1 MADSTHLRLPY
12 IEANQ
17 AQKHV
22 THNEAVR
29 LLDALVQMAV
39 ISRTVTTSP
48 ASPADGDRYI
58 VAAGATGAWA
68 TWDLNIAYYVDGAW
82 MKLIPQTGWLA
93 WIEAEATHVRWDG
106 SAWGGL
112 SSGGSVAWGS
122 ITGTLSS
129 QTDLQ
134 TALNGKAAVSHT
146 HPAAEI
152 SDSTAAGRTMLT
164 AADAAAQTA
173 LLNAFT
179 STLKG
184 LAPASG
190 GGTSAFLRA
199 DGSWT
204 TITTANINN
213 NAITNAKLATVTSAI
228 FKGRLTAGT
237 GNVEDLTGTQATTLL
252 DTFTSTLKGLVPASG
267 GGTVNFLRADGTWA
281 APPAGGSATWGSIT
295 GTLSAQADLQI
306 ALDAKQ
312 PLDAD
317 LTTIASLT
325 AATDSFMQV
334 KAGAWAARTIAQV
347 KADLG
352 LTGTNSGDQTITLT
366 GDVTGSGTGSFAAT
380 IGANVVTN
388 AKLAAMATA
397 SFKGR
402 TTAGTGN
409 VEDLTAAQATALLNT
424 YTTTLKGLAPAS
436 GGGTVNFLRADGT
449 WVPPPDPTALQNL
462 SLLGVNA
469 TADATNKFAVASSAI
484 LFNNVGNGVQ
494 VKVNKAAAAD
504 TASFLFQTS
513 FSGRAEF
520 GTTGD
525 DDFHFKV
532 SPDGSAWT
540 EALLINRTTGIVT
553 LTNNSVANAALADMA
568 TNRFKGRTTAGVGDP
583 EDLTGTQA
591 TVLLD
596 VFTSALKGLAPAS
609 GGGTTN
615 FLRADGTWVAPAG
628 GGGSGDVVGPAS
640 ATDNALAR
648 FDTTTGK
655 LIQNGVILA
664 TDNGELILPYVATP
678 AAPGTDKLNMFAG
691 KKATRMLPRFMG
703 PSGLDVTLQP
713 LIAANKIAWW
723 NPPGNAT
730 TVPGVLGIAAPTAV
744 GTATA
749 RNVAATNLA
758 TRARRM
764 GYVSAATAGSL
775 SGHHS
780 ATAQFTI
787 GATGGIGGFFYVC
800 RFVVSD
806 AAAVSGARMFVGLRN
821 AVTAPTNV
829 EPNTL
834 TNYVGVS
841 QLSPSNN
848 LQIVY
853 GGSAAQTAIDLGASF
868 PANTLSA
875 DLYELA
881 LFAPPDTQVIYYQVT
896 HVNTGDTAT
905 GTLSGTVGTVIPAA
919 TTFLAHTAWRC
930 NNTTALAV
938 GIDVVSIYIETDN

>member
-1 MADSTHLRLPY
+1 MADSTHLKLPY
-12 IEANQ
+12 IDANQ

-22 THNEAVR
+22 THNEGVR

-39 ISRTVTTSP
+39 KSRIVTTPP

-68 TWDLNIAYYVDGAW
+68 TWDFNIAYYVDGAW
-82 MKLIPQTGWLA
+82 MKLVPQQGWLA
-93 WIEAEATHVRWDG
+93 WIEAESVHVRWDG

-112 SSGGSVAWGS
+112 SSSGSVAWGS

-134 TALNGKAAVSHT
+134 SALNGKAAASHT

-152 SDSTAAGRTMLT
+152 SDSTAAGRSMLT
-164 AADAAAQTA
+164 AADAAAQTV
-173 LLNAFT
+173 LLNVFA
-179 STLKG
+179 SGLKG

-190 GGTSAFLRA
+190 GGT
-199 DGSWT
+199 T
-204 TITTANINN
+204 
-213 NAITNAKLATVTSAI
+213 
-228 FKGRLTAGT
+228 
-237 GNVEDLTGTQATTLL
+237 
-252 DTFTSTLKGLVPASG
+252 
-267 GGTVNFLRADGTWA
+267 NFLRADGTWA
-281 APPAGGSATWGSIT
+281 TPPGGGGASWGSIT
-295 GTLSAQADLQI
+295 GTLSTQTDLQS

-312 PLDAD
+312 PLDSD
-317 LTTIASLT
+317 LTTIAGLSAT
-325 AATDSFMQV
+325 TDSFIQA

-347 KADLG
+347 KTDLG
-352 LTGTNSGDQTITLT
+352 LSGTNSGDQTITLT

-380 IGANVVTN
+380 IGNNVVSN
-388 AKLAAMATA
+388 AKLATMATA

-402 TTAGTGN
+402 TSAGTGN
-409 VEDLTAAQATALLNT
+409 VEDLSATQATALLNT
-424 YTTTLKGLAPAS
+424 FTSALKGLAPAS
-436 GGGTVNFLRADGT
+436 GGGTANFLRADGT
-449 WVPPPDPTALQNL
+449 WAAPPDPTALQNL

-469 TADATNKFAVASSAI
+469 TADATNKLAVASSAI
-484 LFNNVGNGVQ
+484 LFNNVGNGMQ
-494 VKVNKAAAAD
+494 VKVNKNAAAD
-504 TASFLFQTS
+504 TASFLFQTN

-532 SPDGSAWT
+532 SSDGSTWF
-540 EALLINRTTGIVT
+540 EALTINRTNGVIS
-553 LTNNSVANAALADMA
+553 LPQGLSAL
-568 TNRFKGRTTAGVGDP
+568 P
-583 EDLTGTQA
+583 S
-591 TVLLD
+591 
-596 VFTSALKGLAPAS
+596 FTSSAKGVVPAS

-615 FLRADGTWVAPAG
+615 FLRADGTWVAPSG

-640 ATDNALAR
+640 ATDNAIAR

-655 LIQNGVILA
+655 VIQNAPVLI
-664 TDNGELILPYVATP
+664 TDNGEITLPYLASPAVP
-678 AAPGTDKLNMFAG
+678 AADKLNLFAG
-691 KKATRMLPRFMG
+691 RKASRMLPRFIG

-713 LIAANKIAWW
+713 LIGSNKIAWW

-730 TVPGVLGIAAPTAV
+730 TVPGVLGLAAPTAV

-749 RNVAATNLA
+749 RNVASTSMA
-758 TRARRM
+758 TRARRL

-775 SGHHS
+775 SGHYS

-821 AVTAPTNV
+821 AVAAPTNI
-829 EPNTL
+829 EPSSGQ
-834 TNYVGVS
+834 TNMVGVAQIS
-841 QLSPSNN
+841 TSNN

-853 GGSAAQTAIDLGASF
+853 GGSAAQTAIDLGANF

-881 LFAPPDTQVIYYQVT
+881 LFAPPDTQVVYYQLT
-896 HVNTGDTAT
+896 RVNTGQTAE

-919 TTFLAHTAWRC
+919 STFLAHAAWRC
-930 NNTTALAV
+930 NNATALAV
-938 GIDVVSIYIETDN
+938 GIDVVSVYIETDN

>member
-1 MADSTHLRLPY
+1 MPDDSTHLHLPY
-12 IEANQ
+12 IAANQ

-22 THNEAVR
+22 THNEAIR
-29 LLDALVQMAV
+29 LLDALVQMSV
-39 ISRTVTTSP
+39 ISRTLMAPP
-48 ASPADGDRYI
+48 ATPADGNRYI

-82 MKLIPQTGWLA
+82 MKLVPQPGWLA
-93 WIEAEATHVRWDG
+93 WIEAESVHVRWDG

-112 SSGGSVAWGS
+112 TSGGSMAWGS

-134 TALNGKAAVSHT
+134 TALNGKATLSHT
-146 HPAAEI
+146 HPVAEI
-152 SDSTAAGRTMLT
+152 SDSTTAGRSMLT

-173 LLNAFT
+173 LLNSFT

-199 DGSWT
+199 DGIWT

-213 NAITNAKLATVTSAI
+213 NAITNAKLATVASAI

-252 DTFTSTLKGLVPASG
+252 DIFSSVLKGLVPASG
-267 GGTVNFLRADGTWA
+267 GGTSNFLRADGTWA

-295 GTLSAQADLQI
+295 GTLSAQADLQA
-306 ALDAKQ
+306 ALDARQ
-312 PLDAD
+312 PLDSD
-317 LTTIASLT
+317 LTTIAGLT
-325 AATDSFMQV
+325 ATTDSFMQA

-347 KADLG
+347 KTDLG

-380 IGANVVTN
+380 IGANAVTN
-388 AKLAAMATA
+388 AKLASMATA

-402 TTAGTGN
+402 TTAGTGT

-424 YTTTLKGLAPAS
+424 FTTTLKGLAPAS
-436 GGGTVNFLRADGT
+436 GGGTMNFLRADGT
-449 WVPPPDPTALQNL
+449 WAVPPDPTSLQNL

-469 TADATNKFAVASSAI
+469 TADATNKLAVASSAV

-504 TASFLFQTS
+504 TASFLFQTG

-532 SPDGSAWT
+532 SADGSTWF
-540 EALLINRTTGIVT
+540 EALSINRTNGVVS
-553 LTNNSVANAALADMA
+553 LPQGLSALPA
-568 TNRFKGRTTAGVGDP
+568 
-583 EDLTGTQA
+583 
-591 TVLLD
+591 
-596 VFTSALKGLAPAS
+596 FTSSAKGVVPAS
-609 GGGTTN
+609 GGSTAN
-615 FLRADGTWVAPAG
+615 FLRADGTWAAPSG
-628 GGGSGDVVGPAS
+628 GGGSGDVVGPAL
-640 ATDNALAR
+640 ATDNAIAR
-648 FDTTTGK
+648 FDTATGK
-655 LIQNGVILA
+655 LIQNSAVLLSDG
-664 TDNGELILPYVATP
+664 GEITLPYVSTP
-678 AAPGTDKLNMFAG
+678 AVPAADKLNLFAG
-691 KKATRMLPRFMG
+691 RKASRMLPRFIG
-703 PSGLDVTLQP
+703 PSGLDVTLQTNFFS
-713 LIAANKIAWW
+713 NKIGRW
-723 NPPGNAT
+723 NVQGNGTTLPGND
-730 TVPGVLGIAAPTAV
+730 GFIASTAL

-749 RNVAATNLA
+749 RNVAATNMA
-758 TRARRM
+758 TRARRL

-775 SGHHS
+775 SGHYQ

-806 AAAVSGARMFVGLRN
+806 AAAISGARMFVGLRN
-821 AVTAPTNV
+821 AVAAPTNI
-829 EPNTL
+829 EPSTGQ
-834 TNYVGVS
+834 TNMVGAAQIS
-841 QLSPSNN
+841 TSNN
-848 LQIVY
+848 LQLVY

-896 HVNTGDTAT
+896 RVNTGDIAT
-905 GTLSGTVGTVIPAA
+905 GMLSGAVGTVIPAA

-930 NNTTALAV
+930 NNATALAV
-938 GIDVVSIYIETDN
+938 GIDAVSIYIETDN

>member
-1 MADSTHLRLPY
+1 MPDESTHLHLPY
-12 IEANQ
+12 IAANQ

-22 THNEAVR
+22 THNEAIR

-39 ISRTVTTSP
+39 ISRTLTAPP

-82 MKLIPQTGWLA
+82 MKLLPQPGWLA
-93 WIEAEATHVRWDG
+93 WIAAEAAHVRWDG
-106 SAWGGL
+106 AAWGGL
-112 SSGGSVAWGS
+112 TSGGSIAWGS
-122 ITGTLSS
+122 ITGTLAS

-134 TALNGKAAVSHT
+134 AALDGKALSSHT
-146 HPAAEI
+146 HLASQI
-152 SDSTAAGRTMLT
+152 SDSTVAGRTMLT
-164 AADAAAQTA
+164 AVDAAAQTA
-173 LLNAFT
+173 LLNTFS

-213 NAITNAKLATVTSAI
+213 NAITNAKLATVASAI

-237 GNVEDLTGTQATTLL
+237 GTVEDLTGTQATTLL
-252 DTFTSTLKGLVPASG
+252 DIFTSVLKGLVPASG
-267 GGTVNFLRADGTWA
+267 GGTANFLRADGTWA
-281 APPAGGSATWGSIT
+281 APPAGGSASWGSIT
-295 GTLSAQADLQI
+295 GTLSTQTDLQS
-306 ALDAKQ
+306 ALDARQ
-312 PLDAD
+312 PLDVD
-317 LTTIASLT
+317 LTTIAGLT
-325 AATDSFMQV
+325 ATTDSFMQA

-352 LTGTNSGDQTITLT
+352 LAGTNSGDQTITLT
-366 GDVTGSGTGSFAAT
+366 GDVTGSGTGSFAAS
-380 IGANVVTN
+380 IGANAVTN
-388 AKLAAMATA
+388 AKLATMATA

-402 TTAGTGN
+402 TTAGTGT
-409 VEDLTAAQATALLNT
+409 VEDLTAAQTTALLNT
-424 YTTTLKGLAPAS
+424 FTTTLKGLAPAS

-449 WVPPPDPTALQNL
+449 WAAPPDPTALQNL

-469 TADATNKFAVASSAI
+469 TADATNKLAVASSAV

-504 TASFLFQTS
+504 TASFLFQTG

-532 SPDGSAWT
+532 SADGATWF
-540 EALLINRTTGIVT
+540 EAFTINRTNGVVS
-553 LTNNSVANAALADMA
+553 LPQGLSALPA
-568 TNRFKGRTTAGVGDP
+568 
-583 EDLTGTQA
+583 
-591 TVLLD
+591 
-596 VFTSALKGLAPAS
+596 FTSSAKGVVPAS

-615 FLRADGTWVAPAG
+615 FLRADGIWAAPAG

-640 ATDNALAR
+640 ATDNAIAR
-648 FDTTTGK
+648 FDTATGK
-655 LIQNGVILA
+655 LIQNSTVLLPDG
-664 TDNGELILPYVATP
+664 GEITLPYVATP
-678 AAPGTDKLNMFAG
+678 AVPAADKLNLFAG
-691 KKATRMLPRFMG
+691 RKASRMLPRFMG

-713 LIAANKIAWW
+713 LMASNKIGWW
-723 NPPGNAT
+723 NPPGNST
-730 TVPGVLGIAAPTAV
+730 TLPGVVGFAAPTAI

-758 TRARRM
+758 TRSRRL

-775 SGHHS
+775 SGHYGT
-780 ATAQFTI
+780 TAQFTI
-787 GATGGIGGFFYVC
+787 GAMGGIGGFFYVC

-821 AVTAPTNV
+821 AVAAPTNI
-829 EPNTL
+829 EPSSGQ
-834 TNYVGVS
+834 TNMAGVA
-841 QLSPSNN
+841 QIGTSNN

-868 PANTLSA
+868 PANSLSA
-875 DLYELA
+875 DLYELV
-881 LFAPPDTQVIYYQVT
+881 LFAPPDTQVVSYQVT
-896 HVNTGDTAT
+896 RVNTGDIAS
-905 GTLSGTVGTVIPAA
+905 GTLSGAVGTVIPAA
-919 TTFLAHTAWRC
+919 TTFLAHAAWRC
-930 NNTTALAV
+930 NNAQALAV
-938 GIDVVSIYIETDN
+938 GIDVVSVYIETDN

>member
-1 MADSTHLRLPY
+1 MPDDSTHLHLPY
-12 IEANQ
+12 IAANQ

-39 ISRTVTTSP
+39 ISRTLTAP
-48 ASPADGDRYI
+48 PGSPADGDRYI

-68 TWDLNIAYYVDGAW
+68 TWDLNIAYHVDGAW
-82 MKLIPQTGWLA
+82 MKLVPQPGWLA

-106 SAWGGL
+106 AAWGSL
-112 SSGGSVAWGS
+112 SSSGSVAWGS
-122 ITGTLSS
+122 ITGALSS

-134 TALNGKAAVSHT
+134 AALDGKAASSHT
-146 HPAAEI
+146 HTASQI
-152 SDSTAAGRTMLT
+152 SDSTVAGRSMLT
-164 AADAAAQTA
+164 AADAVAQTA
-173 LLNAFT
+173 LLNAFS

-213 NAITNAKLATVTSAI
+213 NAITNAKLATVATAT

-237 GNVEDLTGTQATTLL
+237 GTVEDLTGTQATTLL
-252 DTFTSTLKGLVPASG
+252 DVFTSALKGLVPPSG
-267 GGTVNFLRADGTWA
+267 GGTSTFLRADGTWA
-281 APPAGGSATWGSIT
+281 APPGGGSATWGSIT
-295 GTLSAQADLQI
+295 GTLSTQADLQA
-306 ALDAKQ
+306 ALDARQ

-317 LTTIASLT
+317 LTTIAGLT
-325 AATDSFMQV
+325 AATDSFLQA

-347 KADLG
+347 KTDLG

-380 IGANVVTN
+380 IGANAVTN
-388 AKLAAMATA
+388 AKLATMATA

-402 TTAGTGN
+402 TTAGIGN

-424 YTTTLKGLAPAS
+424 FTTALKGLTPAS

-449 WVPPPDPTALQNL
+449 WVPPPDPTSLQNL

-469 TADATNKFAVASSAI
+469 TADATNKLAVASSAV
-484 LFNNVGNGVQ
+484 LFNNAGNGVQ

-504 TASFLFQTS
+504 TASFLFQTG

-532 SPDGSAWT
+532 SADGSAWF
-540 EALLINRTTGIVT
+540 EALTINRTNGVISLPQGLSALPAFTSSAKGIV
-553 LTNNSVANAALADMA
+553 
-568 TNRFKGRTTAGVGDP
+568 
-583 EDLTGTQA
+583 
-591 TVLLD
+591 
-596 VFTSALKGLAPAS
+596 PAS
-609 GGGTTN
+609 GGGSTN
-615 FLRADGTWVAPAG
+615 FLRADGTWAAPSG

-640 ATDNALAR
+640 ATDNAIAR

-655 LIQNGVILA
+655 LIQNSGVLLP
-664 TDNGELILPYVATP
+664 DGGEVTLPYVAAPAVP
-678 AAPGTDKLNMFAG
+678 AADKLNLFAG
-691 KKATRMLPRFMG
+691 RKANRMLPRFIG

-713 LIAANKIAWW
+713 LIASNKIGWW

-730 TVPGVLGIAAPTAV
+730 TLPGVVGIAAPTAL

-749 RNVAATNLA
+749 RNVTATNLA
-758 TRARRM
+758 TRSRRL

-775 SGHHS
+775 SGHY
-780 ATAQFTI
+780 ATTAQFTI
-787 GATGGIGGFFYVC
+787 GALSGIGGFFYVC

-821 AVTAPTNV
+821 AVAAPTNV
-829 EPNTL
+829 EPSSGQ
-834 TNYVGVS
+834 TNMVGVAQIS
-841 QLSPSNN
+841 TSNN

-881 LFAPPDTQVIYYQVT
+881 LFAPPDTQVIHYQVT
-896 HVNTGDTAT
+896 RVNTGDIAT
-905 GTLSGTVGTVIPAA
+905 GTLSGAVGTVIPAA
-919 TTFLAHTAWRC
+919 TTFLAHAVWRC
-930 NNTTALAV
+930 NNAQALAV
-938 GIDVVSIYIETDN
+938 GIDVVSVYLETDN

>member
-1 MADSTHLRLPY
+1 MADSTHLKLPY
-12 IEANQ
+12 IDANQ

-39 ISRTVTTSP
+39 IARTVTTP
-48 ASPADGDRYI
+48 PGSPADGDRYI
-58 VAAGATGAWA
+58 VASGATGAWA
-68 TWDLNIAYYVDGAW
+68 GWDLNIAYYVDGAW
-82 MKLIPQTGWLA
+82 MKLVPQAGWLA
-93 WIEAEATHVRWDG
+93 WIEAETTHVRWDG
-106 SAWGGL
+106 TAWGGL
-112 SSGGSVAWGS
+112 SSSGSVAWGS

-134 TALNGKAAVSHT
+134 SALNGKAPISHS
-146 HPAAEI
+146 HPATDI
-152 SDSTAAGRTMLT
+152 SDSTAAGRAMLT

-173 LLNAFT
+173 LLDTVTTTAKGLVPGGGTSAQVLKGDGTWSTVGTSGIANDAVSNAKLANMAANTIKGNNTGATADPLDLTATQITVMLDVFT
-179 STLKG
+179 SALKG
-184 LAPASG
+184 LTPASG
-190 GGTSAFLRA
+190 GGTA
-199 DGSWT
+199 
-204 TITTANINN
+204 
-213 NAITNAKLATVTSAI
+213 
-228 FKGRLTAGT
+228 
-237 GNVEDLTGTQATTLL
+237 
-252 DTFTSTLKGLVPASG
+252 
-267 GGTVNFLRADGTWA
+267 NFLRADGTWA
-281 APPAGGSATWGSIT
+281 APPGGGGATWGSIT
-295 GTLSAQADLQI
+295 GTLSTQADLQA
-306 ALDAKQ
+306 ALDARQ
-312 PLDAD
+312 PLDSD
-317 LTTIASLT
+317 LTTIAGLT
-325 AATDSFMQV
+325 ATTDSFMQA

-347 KADLG
+347 KTDLG

-380 IGANVVTN
+380 IGANAVTN
-388 AKLAAMATA
+388 AKLATMVTA

-402 TTAGTGN
+402 TSAGTGI
-409 VEDLTAAQATALLNT
+409 VEDLTAAQATAILNT
-424 YTTTLKGLAPAS
+424 FTSALKGLAPAS

-449 WVPPPDPTALQNL
+449 WVQPPDPTSLQNL

-469 TADATNKFAVASSAI
+469 TADATNKLAVASSAV
-484 LFNNVGNGVQ
+484 LFNNAGNGVQ

-504 TASFLFQTS
+504 TASFLFQTN

-532 SPDGSAWT
+532 SSDGSTWY
-540 EALLINRTTGIVT
+540 EALTINRTNGVVS
-553 LTNNSVANAALADMA
+553 LPQGLSALS
-568 TNRFKGRTTAGVGDP
+568 T
-583 EDLTGTQA
+583 
-591 TVLLD
+591 
-596 VFTSALKGLAPAS
+596 FTSSAKGVVPAS

-615 FLRADGTWVAPAG
+615 FLRADGTWAAPSG
-628 GGGSGDVVGPAS
+628 GGGSGDVVGPGS
-640 ATDNALAR
+640 ATDNAIAR
-648 FDTTTGK
+648 FDATTGK
-655 LIQNGVILA
+655 LIQNSPVLLPDG
-664 TDNGELILPYVATP
+664 GELTLPYVASP
-678 AAPGTDKLNMFAG
+678 AVPTADKLNLFAG
-691 KKATRMLPRFMG
+691 RKANRMLPRFIG

-713 LIAANKIAWW
+713 LIGSNKIAWW

-749 RNVAATNLA
+749 RNVAATSMA
-758 TRARRM
+758 TRARRL

-775 SGHHS
+775 SGHYS

-821 AVTAPTNV
+821 AVAAPTNV
-829 EPNTL
+829 EPSSGQ
-834 TNYVGVS
+834 TNMAGVAQIS
-841 QLSPSNN
+841 TSNN

-881 LFAPPDTQVIYYQVT
+881 LFAPPDTQVIHYQVT
-896 HVNTGDTAT
+896 RVNSGDVAT
-905 GTLSGTVGTVIPAA
+905 GTLSGAVGTVVPAA
-919 TTFLAHTAWRC
+919 TTFLAHAAWRC
-930 NNTTALAV
+930 NNATALAV
-938 GIDVVSIYIETDN
+938 GIDVVSVYLETDN

>member
-1 MADSTHLRLPY
+1 MPDESTHLHLPY
-12 IEANQ
+12 IAANQ

-39 ISRTVTTSP
+39 ISRTVASP
-48 ASPADGDRYI
+48 PATPADGNRYI

-68 TWDLNIAYYVDGAW
+68 TWDFNIAYYVDGAW
-82 MKLIPQTGWLA
+82 MKLVPQAGWLA
-93 WIEAEATHVRWDG
+93 WVEAEAAHVRWDG
-106 SAWGGL
+106 TVWGAL
-112 SSGGSVAWGS
+112 TSSGSVAWGS
-122 ITGTLSS
+122 ITGTLAS

-134 TALNGKAAVSHT
+134 TVLNGKAEVVHT

-152 SDSTAAGRTMLT
+152 ADSTIAGRSILT

-173 LLNAFT
+173 LLNAFS

-213 NAITNAKLATVTSAI
+213 NAITNAKLATVASATI
-228 FKGRLTAGT
+228 KGRLTAGT
-237 GNVEDLTGTQATTLL
+237 GTVEDLTGTQATTLL
-252 DTFTSTLKGLVPASG
+252 DIFTSALKGLVPASG
-267 GGTVNFLRADGTWA
+267 GGTGNFLRADGTWA
-281 APPAGGSATWGSIT
+281 APPGGGGATWGSIT
-295 GTLSAQADLQI
+295 GTLSAQTDLQS
-306 ALDAKQ
+306 ALDARQ

-317 LTTIASLT
+317 LTTIAGLT
-325 AATDSFMQV
+325 ATTDSFMQA

-352 LTGTNSGDQTITLT
+352 LTGTNSGDQTIALT

-380 IGANVVTN
+380 IGANIVTN
-388 AKLAAMATA
+388 AKLATMATA

-424 YTTTLKGLAPAS
+424 FTTTLKGLAPAS

-449 WVPPPDPTALQNL
+449 WVPPPDPTSLQNL

-469 TADATNKFAVASSAI
+469 TADATNKLAVASSAV
-484 LFNNVGNGVQ
+484 LFNNAGNGVQ
-494 VKVNKAAAAD
+494 VKVNKNAAAD
-504 TASFLFQTS
+504 TASFLFQTN

-532 SPDGSAWT
+532 SSDGSTWF
-540 EALLINRTTGIVT
+540 EALTINRTNGVVS
-553 LTNNSVANAALADMA
+553 LPQGLSALPA
-568 TNRFKGRTTAGVGDP
+568 
-583 EDLTGTQA
+583 
-591 TVLLD
+591 
-596 VFTSALKGLAPAS
+596 FTSSAKGVVPAS

-615 FLRADGTWVAPAG
+615 FLRADGTWAAPSG

-640 ATDNALAR
+640 ATDNAIAR

-655 LIQNGVILA
+655 LIQNSGVLLP
-664 TDNGELILPYVATP
+664 DGGELTLPYVASPAVP
-678 AAPGTDKLNMFAG
+678 AADKLNLFAG
-691 KKATRMLPRFMG
+691 RRANRMLPRFIG
-703 PSGLDVTLQP
+703 PSGLDATLQP
-713 LIAANKIAWW
+713 LIAANKIGWW
-723 NPPGNAT
+723 NPAGNQT
-730 TVPGVLGIAAPTAV
+730 TVPGNVGFLAPTAQ

-758 TRARRM
+758 TRSRRL

-775 SGHHS
+775 AGHYQAS
-780 ATAQFTI
+780 AQLTI

-821 AVTAPTNV
+821 AVAAPTNV
-829 EPNTL
+829 EPSTGQ
-834 TNYVGVS
+834 TNMVGVAQIS
-841 QLSPSNN
+841 TSNN

-853 GGSAAQTAIDLGASF
+853 GGSTAQTAIDLGASF

-881 LFAPPDTQVIYYQVT
+881 LFAPPDTQVIHYQVT
-896 HVNTGDTAT
+896 RVNTGDVAA
-905 GTLSGTVGTVIPAA
+905 GTLSGAVGTVIPAA

-930 NNTTALAV
+930 NNATALAV
-938 GIDVVSIYIETDN
+938 GIDVVSVYLETDN

>member
-1 MADSTHLRLPY
+1 MADSTHLKLPY
-12 IEANQ
+12 IDANQ

-22 THNEAVR
+22 THNEGVR

-39 ISRTVTTSP
+39 KSRIVTTPP

-68 TWDLNIAYYVDGAW
+68 TWDFNIAYYVDGAW
-82 MKLIPQTGWLA
+82 MKLVPQQGWLA
-93 WIEAEATHVRWDG
+93 WIEAESVHVRWDG

-112 SSGGSVAWGS
+112 SSSGSVAWGS

-134 TALNGKAAVSHT
+134 SALNGKAAASHT

-152 SDSTAAGRTMLT
+152 SDSTAAGRSMLT
-164 AADAAAQTA
+164 AADAAAQTV
-173 LLNAFT
+173 LLNVFA
-179 STLKG
+179 SGLKG

-190 GGTSAFLRA
+190 GGT
-199 DGSWT
+199 T
-204 TITTANINN
+204 
-213 NAITNAKLATVTSAI
+213 
-228 FKGRLTAGT
+228 
-237 GNVEDLTGTQATTLL
+237 
-252 DTFTSTLKGLVPASG
+252 
-267 GGTVNFLRADGTWA
+267 NFLRADGTWA
-281 APPAGGSATWGSIT
+281 TPPGGGGASWGSIT
-295 GTLSAQADLQI
+295 GTLSTQTDLQS

-312 PLDAD
+312 PLDSD
-317 LTTIASLT
+317 LTTIAGLSAT
-325 AATDSFMQV
+325 TDSFIQA

-347 KADLG
+347 KTDLG
-352 LTGTNSGDQTITLT
+352 LSGTNSGDQTITLT
-366 GDVTGSGTGSFAAT
+366 GDVTGSGTGSFAAA
-380 IGANVVTN
+380 IGNNVVSN
-388 AKLAAMATA
+388 AKLATMATA

-402 TTAGTGN
+402 TSAGTGN
-409 VEDLTAAQATALLNT
+409 VEDLSATQATALLNT
-424 YTTTLKGLAPAS
+424 FTSALKGLAPAS
-436 GGGTVNFLRADGT
+436 GGGTANFLRADGT
-449 WVPPPDPTALQNL
+449 WAAPPDPTALQNL

-469 TADATNKFAVASSAI
+469 TADATNKLAVASSAI
-484 LFNNVGNGVQ
+484 LFNNVGNGMQ
-494 VKVNKAAAAD
+494 VKVNKNAAAD
-504 TASFLFQTS
+504 TASFLFQTN

-532 SPDGSAWT
+532 SSDGSTWF
-540 EALLINRTTGIVT
+540 EALTINRTNGVIS
-553 LTNNSVANAALADMA
+553 LPQGLSAL
-568 TNRFKGRTTAGVGDP
+568 P
-583 EDLTGTQA
+583 S
-591 TVLLD
+591 
-596 VFTSALKGLAPAS
+596 FTSSAKGVVPAS

-615 FLRADGTWVAPAG
+615 FLRADGTWVAPSG

-640 ATDNALAR
+640 ATDNAIAR

-655 LIQNGVILA
+655 VIQNAPVLI
-664 TDNGELILPYVATP
+664 TDNGEITLPYLASPAVP
-678 AAPGTDKLNMFAG
+678 AADKLNLFAG
-691 KKATRMLPRFMG
+691 RKASRMLPRFIG

-713 LIAANKIAWW
+713 LIGSNKIAWW

-730 TVPGVLGIAAPTAV
+730 TVPGVLGLAAPTAV

-749 RNVAATNLA
+749 RNVASTSMA
-758 TRARRM
+758 TRARRL

-775 SGHHS
+775 SGHYS

-821 AVTAPTNV
+821 AVAAPTNI
-829 EPNTL
+829 EPSSGQ
-834 TNYVGVS
+834 TNMVGVAQIS
-841 QLSPSNN
+841 TSNN

-853 GGSAAQTAIDLGASF
+853 GGSAAQTAIDLGANF

-881 LFAPPDTQVIYYQVT
+881 LFAPPDTQVVYYQLT
-896 HVNTGDTAT
+896 RVNTGQTAE

-919 TTFLAHTAWRC
+919 STFLAHAAWRC
-930 NNTTALAV
+930 NNATALAV
-938 GIDVVSIYIETDN
+938 GIDVVSVYIETDN